1 MEDENAPVTQRD
13 LPAEPHAESRAE
25 TITKAVDANETA
37 LAEAGGSVDPSTSR
51 GINTQ
56 LRRALLRWSSVGLVA
71 GVVLGVILSL
81 SPGPFETHTVGG
93 AIGYAALLG
102 LAGALIFA
110 LIGGLTSLERE
121 DGRVERD
128 VEQETG
134 RGPEGPAS
142 PS

>member
-1 MEDENAPVTQRD
+1 MEDENGPVTQQD

-51 GINTQ
+51 GINRT
-56 LRRALLRWSSVGLVA
+56 LRTALLHWSSAGAVV
-71 GVVLGVILSL
+71 GVVVGVILSL

-128 VEQETG
+128 VENATG